1 MLKSQRQIN
10 TERKQQRERR
20 IAEAK
25 AAINLMRKKDKCM
38 KKIIDLRKWPKS
50 VPQPSMEE
58 VLKRKKEKREEKI
71 RNTKRKI
78 DKIRNKS

>member
-1 MLKSQRQIN
+1 
-10 TERKQQRERR
+10 
-20 IAEAK
+20 
-25 AAINLMRKKDKCM
+25 M